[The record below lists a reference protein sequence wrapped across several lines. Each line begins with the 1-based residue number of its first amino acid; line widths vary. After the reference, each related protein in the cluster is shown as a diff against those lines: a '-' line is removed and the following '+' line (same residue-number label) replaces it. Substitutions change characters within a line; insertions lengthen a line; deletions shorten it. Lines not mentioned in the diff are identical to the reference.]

1 MKETALESLKYLQD
15 NLLLS
20 IVIAVV
26 VGFAGMKT
34 VALAKKTN
42 PALFFI
48 VGALGTFLGQFAI
61 QYLGLEAILDE
72 VSQFR
77 LLFDL
82 LAAYVGS
89 FIVATIV
96 NLFSPH

>member
-1 MKETALESLKYLQD
+1 MKEAAQEALKYLQD

-20 IVIAVV
+20 IVIAALA
-26 VGFAGMKT
+26 GFAGMKS
-34 VALAKKTN
+34 VSLAKKTN

-48 VGALGTFLGQFAI
+48 VGALGVFLGQFAML
-61 QYLGLEAILDE
+61 YFGLKGILDE

-89 FIVATIV
+89 FIIAALV
-96 NLFSPH
+96 NFFSPH